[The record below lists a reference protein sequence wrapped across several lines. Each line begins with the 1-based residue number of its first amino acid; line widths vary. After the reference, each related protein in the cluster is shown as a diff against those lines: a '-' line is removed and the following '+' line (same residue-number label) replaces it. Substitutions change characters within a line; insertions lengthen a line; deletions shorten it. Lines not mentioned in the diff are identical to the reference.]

1 MIVNKSG
8 VYNSH
13 KCESIFLRNPT
24 KVEKY
29 ITNIRKTLDI
39 ISRMCYTKITVED
52 SRKLKREVNRRRKL
66 KAGLKLKQKGGENM
80 KIEITTCNAI
90 TCEELKDF
98 MKFLNFAEKRY
109 PSLEVS
115 LKAEVLEKSVD
126 DALKPKEV

>member
-1 MIVNKSG
+1 
-8 VYNSH
+8 
-13 KCESIFLRNPT
+13 
-24 KVEKY
+24 
-29 ITNIRKTLDI
+29 
-39 ISRMCYTKITVED
+39 
-52 SRKLKREVNRRRKL
+52 
-66 KAGLKLKQKGGENM
+66 M

-109 PSLEVS
+109 PGLEVS